1 MWNHRENLISV
12 IIPVYNVE
20 KYIRRCLDSVLAQEG
35 VRIEVILVDDG
46 STDSSG
52 AICEE
57 YAKKDGRVCV
67 LHQKNGGQSSARNAG
82 LAAAGGEYVGFVDS
96 DDWIS
101 KDMYAYLLRL
111 IQTFHADVSVCDYIR
126 TGRPC
131 RQDRKKESLTV
142 RQGEEL
148 NRLFYRMDGGKSF
161 FSVWN
166 GLYKKGLLEGISF
179 LEGEINEDIYF
190 TYEVYKK
197 AGRVVF
203 SNLKKY
209 FYFIRLGTVTNS
221 RVSPK
226 DCSQFR
232 IWDRIVEREKGG
244 GYYEAAVFNRKRA
257 VFSMYIKAKLYGVS
271 DDMPEGSI
279 ERWKKELKRDYRLLM
294 RGKALDGK
302 RKFALFCICRLGW

>member
-1 MWNHRENLISV
+1 MGVRLEDLISV

-35 VRIEVILVDDG
+35 VSLEVILVDDG

-57 YAKKDGRVCV
+57 YAKKDGRIRV
-67 LHQKNGGQSSARNAG
+67 LHQKNGGLSSARNAG
-82 LAAAGGEYVGFVDS
+82 LAVAGGEYVGFVDS
-96 DDWIS
+96 DDWIA

-111 IQTFHADVSVCDYIR
+111 IQTFHADVSVCDYKR

-131 RQDRKKESLTV
+131 RPDRRKESLTV
-142 RQGEEL
+142 RQGEGL
-148 NRLFYRMDGGKSF
+148 DRLFYRMDGGKSF

-166 GLYKKGLLEGISF
+166 RLYKREVLEGVTF
-179 LEGEINEDIYF
+179 LEGEINEDVYF
-190 TYEVYKK
+190 TYEIYGK
-197 AGRVVF
+197 AGKIIF
-203 SNLKKY
+203 SNLQKY
-209 FYFIRLGTVTNS
+209 FYFTGRETITHS
-221 RVSPK
+221 RVSPR
-226 DCSQFR
+226 DSSQFR

-257 VFSMYIKAKLYGVS
+257 VFSLYIKAKLYGVS
-271 DDMPEGSI
+271 DDMPAGTVR
-279 ERWKKELKRDYRLLM
+279 RWKKELKGDYRLLM